1 MKRKIIAV
9 LLLTVSLTF
18 SGCKKAD
25 TENVAAS
32 EASNSTAAKS
42 TDTQS
47 STQSSE
53 DTSGMFTDRDKE
65 IGYDEENSAKIQ
77 LSENGTTCDS
87 DAVSISGNTVT
98 ITDEGTYILSGS
110 LSDGMVIVAAED
122 TDKVQIVLDGVNIT
136 SSASAAIYV
145 RSADKVFLTTAAG
158 SENTLTNGGT
168 YTAIDENNIDAV
180 IFSKSDLTLNG
191 AGTLKITA
199 QAGHG
204 IVSKDDLVLTSGTYE
219 INAEKH
225 GLSGK
230 DSVRI
235 ADGTY
240 AITCGKDG
248 IHSSN
253 SEDESKGFVYLAG
266 GKFEITAGDDGVH
279 ADSALTITNGT
290 IQINES
296 YEGLEGKSIDIASGE
311 ITLTASDDGLNAAG
325 GADGSGFEG
334 AGGDQFSAGEDG
346 VYIQI
351 SGGILHVNASGDG
364 IDSNGDLTVS
374 GGETYVSGP
383 VDSGNVALDYN
394 GEAVINGGIF
404 VAAGSVGMAQNFDS
418 SSTQGAML
426 VTVDSQNA
434 GSTVSLTDSSGKNL
448 VSWTPDKSYSSVV
461 ISCPEITQGETYT
474 LTAGNETQQITMD
487 SLIYGRGTMEGPG
500 GGQMNGRE
508 RENLQGR

>member
-1 MKRKIIAV
+1 MKEKNREEFDILNQIFQGIFDTDMTNVIALSDFMLCV
-9 LLLTVSLTF
+9 
-18 SGCKKAD
+18 GCAL
-25 TENVAAS
+25 VIGLILAVS
-32 EASNSTAAKS
+32 EASNRTSAKS

-87 DAVSISGNTVT
+87 DAVSISGNMVT

-122 TDKVQIVLDGVNIT
+122 TDKVQIVLDGAEIT

-158 SENTLTNGGT
+158 SENALTNGGT
-168 YTAIDENNIDAV
+168 YT
-180 IFSKSDLTLNG
+180 
-191 AGTLKITA
+191 
-199 QAGHG
+199 
-204 IVSKDDLVLTSGTYE
+204 
-219 INAEKH
+219 
-225 GLSGK
+225 
-230 DSVRI
+230 
-235 ADGTY
+235 
-240 AITCGKDG
+240 ITCGKDG

-266 GKFEITAGDDGVH
+266 GTLEITAGDDGVH

-296 YEGLEGKSIDIASGE
+296 YEGLEGKSIDIAGGE
-311 ITLTASDDGLNAAG
+311 ITLTASDDGLNVAG

-334 AGGDQFSAGEDG
+334 AGGDQFSAEDG

-383 VDSGNVALDYN
+383 VDS
-394 GEAVINGGIF
+394 
-404 VAAGSVGMAQNFDS
+404 Q
-418 SSTQGAML
+418 T
-426 VTVDSQNA
+426 A
-434 GSTVSLTDSSGKNL
+434 GSTVSLTDSSGENL
-448 VSWTPDKSYSSVV
+448 MSWTPDKSYSSVV

-487 SLIYGRGTMEGPG
+487 SLIYGSGTMEGSG

-508 RENLQGR
+508 R

>member
-1 MKRKIIAV
+1 MKEKNREEFDILNQIFQGIFDTDMTNVIALSDFMLCV
-9 LLLTVSLTF
+9 
-18 SGCKKAD
+18 GCAL
-25 TENVAAS
+25 VIGLILAVS
-32 EASNSTAAKS
+32 EASNRTSAKS

-87 DAVSISGNTVT
+87 DAVSISGNMVT

-122 TDKVQIVLDGVNIT
+122 TDKVQIVLDGAEIT

-168 YTAIDENNIDAV
+168 YT
-180 IFSKSDLTLNG
+180 
-191 AGTLKITA
+191 
-199 QAGHG
+199 
-204 IVSKDDLVLTSGTYE
+204 
-219 INAEKH
+219 
-225 GLSGK
+225 
-230 DSVRI
+230 
-235 ADGTY
+235 
-240 AITCGKDG
+240 ITCGKDG

-266 GKFEITAGDDGVH
+266 GTLEITAGDDGVH

-296 YEGLEGKSIDIASGE
+296 YEGLEGKSIDIAGGE
-311 ITLTASDDGLNAAG
+311 ITLTASDDGLNVAG

-334 AGGDQFSAGEDG
+334 AGGDQFSAEDG

-364 IDSNGDLTVS
+364 IDS
-374 GGETYVSGP
+374 
-383 VDSGNVALDYN
+383 
-394 GEAVINGGIF
+394 
-404 VAAGSVGMAQNFDS
+404 
-418 SSTQGAML
+418 
-426 VTVDSQNA
+426 
-434 GSTVSLTDSSGKNL
+434 K
-448 VSWTPDKSYSSVV
+448 
-461 ISCPEITQGETYT
+461 
-474 LTAGNETQQITMD
+474 
-487 SLIYGRGTMEGPG
+487 
-500 GGQMNGRE
+500 
-508 RENLQGR
+508 